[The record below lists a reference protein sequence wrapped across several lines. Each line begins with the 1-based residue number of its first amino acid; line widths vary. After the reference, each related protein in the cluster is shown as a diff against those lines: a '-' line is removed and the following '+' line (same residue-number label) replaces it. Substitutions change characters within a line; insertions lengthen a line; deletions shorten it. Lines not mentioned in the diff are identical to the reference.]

1 MPIVFVHGVNNRQ
14 GDEYQ
19 ENEVARNAFL
29 KEIVGPALGLTPDA
43 VRIWNPYWG
52 GDGVR
57 FRWDMAVLPDA
68 ADNYEKKFGAGSDEE
83 GFGRTVELASEA
95 PRANNVVELARKDF
109 PAAVDLLYAASMTAA
124 TNEDEARDLAKSYG
138 AAMAYAR
145 AHPSPTWLNNVT
157 DNNFADVLN
166 AKSQEDGESFGA
178 GGVLDSLKEGLSRL
192 VHAVPAAASDL
203 AVRMGRKKLNASIA
217 RFTGDAF
224 EYLTNRGTKNQP
236 GKIVRE
242 VLNDLRSADAARK
255 SGDDKL
261 VVISHSFGGEICYE
275 IFSHYAPELKV
286 DCWITVGSQV
296 GLFQEMDLYNV
307 KLVVPGANKPPP
319 KMPRPA
325 NVVRWLNVFDTND
338 ILSYRVEPV
347 FDQARDFLYETGYS
361 TLQAHSGYFMR
372 PSFYERLAARLTQP

>member
-1 MPIVFVHGVNNRQ
+1 MQYG
-14 GDEYQ
+14 
-19 ENEVARNAFL
+19 
-29 KEIVGPALGLTPDA
+29 
-43 VRIWNPYWG
+43 IWNPYWG

-68 ADNYEKKFGAGSDEE
+68 SDNYEKFGAGSEEE
-83 GFGRTVELASEA
+83 GFGRIVELASEA
-95 PRANNVVELARKDF
+95 PRANSVVELARKDF
-109 PAAVDLLYAASMTAA
+109 PAAVDYSTPQVRRPRP
-124 TNEDEARDLAKSYG
+124 TRTKHEISPKSYR

-145 AHPSPTWLNNVT
+145 ADPSPTWLNNVT

-166 AKSQEDGESFGA
+166 AKAQEDGESFGA

-224 EYLTNRGTKNQP
+224 EYLTNRGSKNQP
-236 GKIVRE
+236 GKIVQD
-242 VLNDLRSADAARK
+242 VLKDLRSADAGRK

-261 VVISHSFGGEICYE
+261 IVISHSFGGEICYE

-307 KLVVPGANKPPP
+307 KLVVPGANQRPA

-347 FDQARDFLYETGYS
+347 FDQSRDFLYETGYS
-361 TLQAHSGYFMR
+361 TLQAHGGYFMR